1 MFEVQVDPQKNRI
14 VVALT
19 GFASIDDV
27 RQFEYDLRHA
37 YSMLP
42 THKGHHQLLYDVSG
56 AMIQAQA
63 VVEAL
68 RDLAI
73 HSPPKSAF
81 ALVNASALAGR
92 QLGRIF
98 SGINHHSSM
107 DRRDAE
113 NWLDGQLKKPPLSS
127 LPRGNREH
135 FP

>member
-1 MFEVQVDPQKNRI
+1 MFEVQVDPEKNRI

-19 GFASIDDV
+19 GFASIEDV
-27 RQFEYDLRHA
+27 RKFEHDLRNS

-42 THKGHHQLLYDVSG
+42 THKGDHQLLYDVSG

-98 SGINHHSSM
+98 SGINYYSSKG
-107 DRRDAE
+107 RRDAE
-113 NWLDGQLKKPPLSS
+113 NWLDSQLKKPPKSS
-127 LPRGNREH
+127 
-135 FP
+135 